1 MPPLNGSCLCGNIK
15 ITVKDGGLP
24 LKPVICRC
32 TNCQQTAGAPYSLVA
47 ILPEEHVEIT
57 GEPKAYKDTTPDSG
71 NHSSRRFCGE
81 CGSPIQ
87 TVATSRPSTAI
98 IKMGMFAKSGAWGK
112 EIDAP
117 VAQVFTKNKKDWES
131 LVEGAAT
138 MQDQT
143 A

>member
-24 LKPVICRC
+24 LKPVVCRC
-32 TNCQQTAGAPYSLVA
+32 TNCQQTAGA
-47 ILPEEHVEIT
+47 
-57 GEPKAYKDTTPDSG
+57 
-71 NHSSRRFCGE
+71 RE

-87 TVATSRPSTAI
+87 TVPTSRPGTAI
-98 IKMGMFAKSGAWGK
+98 IKMGLFAKSGAWGK

-117 VAQVFTKNKKDWES
+117 VAQVFTKNKVWES

>member
-1 MPPLNGSCLCGNIK
+1 MSPPYPIPF
-15 ITVKDGGLP
+15 GLFH
-24 LKPVICRC
+24 LYSSSLTSDVCY
-32 TNCQQTAGAPYSLVA
+32 TAYSLVA

-87 TVATSRPSTAI
+87 TVATSRPGTAI
-98 IKMGMFAKSGAWGK
+98 IKMGLFAKSGAWGK

-117 VAQVFTKNKKDWES
+117 VA
-131 LVEGAAT
+131 
-138 MQDQT
+138 
-143 A
+143 